1 MLSSSDVFRRST
13 ETIPEPLDF
22 AAGSGGG
29 RFESSFQTLG
39 CLVSRH
45 GRLFVKSHDRER
57 PQGDRDNFPDKTKVE
72 WFERFDGASFCRGKN
87 DPVLGECVYTKHR
100 RTGTADTTLRNGDS
114 KIESNLKGNRF
125 CREIVVDTADDEPKI
140 RFDDQTSLAG
150 DSHKKERRGKNK
162 RKLIRKV
169 VQDGVTARFCA

>member
-1 MLSSSDVFRRST
+1 MLSLSDVFRRST
-13 ETIPEPLDF
+13 ETIPEPMDF

-45 GRLFVKSHDRER
+45 GRLFVKSLDCER
-57 PQGDRDNFPDKTKVE
+57 PQGDRDNFPDKTNVE
-72 WFERFDGASFCRGKN
+72 WFERFDGASFCCGKN

-114 KIESNLKGNRF
+114 HRRQSQSLFSRSRRKLGESDVDVGISQVISMLGNR
-125 CREIVVDTADDEPKI
+125 
-140 RFDDQTSLAG
+140 S
-150 DSHKKERRGKNK
+150 
-162 RKLIRKV
+162 V
-169 VQDGVTARFCA
+169 VQEKSLRDWPRTGQLASRLASPMSFIH